1 MQNQVI
7 DNKKVLSNLIW
18 RFSERTAAQGVS
30 FIVSIVL
37 ARLLTPEDY
46 GLIGLITV
54 FISIAT
60 VFITNGFGTALI
72 QKENTTQKDYSSV
85 FYFSISMG
93 ITMFLILY
101 LAAPF
106 IADFYKEPVLTNVV
120 RVLGLS

>member
-54 FISIAT
+54 F
-60 VFITNGFGTALI
+60 L
-72 QKENTTQKDYSSV
+72 
-85 FYFSISMG
+85 
-93 ITMFLILY
+93 
-101 LAAPF
+101 
-106 IADFYKEPVLTNVV
+106 
-120 RVLGLS
+120 